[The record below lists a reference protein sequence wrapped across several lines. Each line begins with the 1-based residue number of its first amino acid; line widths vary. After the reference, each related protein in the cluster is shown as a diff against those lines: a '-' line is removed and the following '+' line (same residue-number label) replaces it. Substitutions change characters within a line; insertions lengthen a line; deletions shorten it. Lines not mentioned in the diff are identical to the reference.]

1 MARPG
6 QACVTSRGDIQVTQG
21 FNRTHY
27 VPILKFMQGE
37 RDALAQLEAAQ
48 RQRVTPLF
56 EIRPPKSKRAKDR
69 RKPLHM
75 ETLEELLARTG
86 PHLAKAIPDG
96 RAFIDGLHLA
106 PAQTMASGQHPLAYV
121 LAKARESGVALVPV
135 TGPERDSD
143 YQATVRAAVEEDK
156 RGVCVRVRKKELFG
170 DDLDEALSST
180 LRKAGATREAAD
192 LVLDLGPIT
201 PDDVS
206 VLSKSLPGVIGGIDG
221 LLAFRTLTVA
231 AGAFPPS
238 ISRIKLPTKVQRAD
252 WLLWRILAG
261 KAKSL
266 VRAPTYGDYAIQGAQ
281 PPSLT
286 AALHTGSPNIRYTA
300 DDHWLVVRGFALKL
314 HGFEQYAAL
323 AQYLVERECYAG
335 RTFSQG
341 DDYIFGCA
349 GGAETPGNPAV
360 WRKVGTNHH
369 IAKVLKQLTS
379 LHAP

>member
-1 MARPG
+1 M
-6 QACVTSRGDIQVTQG
+6 
-21 FNRTHY
+21 
-27 VPILKFMQGE
+27 PILKFMQGE